1 MPPWYHHGSPASPRR
16 VASGG
21 AESGTTRGLKMVS
34 LDYRTR
40 SDADI
45 REVDTRAFFDEE
57 LPALIADRAALAVE
71 GARELGVEP
80 FTVATPSGSWTLA
93 LDGGAFRVEPGDHGA
108 ACVELSDDDFAD
120 VVNDL
125 KTAMTFLTAGTLRMP
140 RGNLGDF
147 LDWWVVLRSLIDAR
161 PVHTRGAVTFRD
173 RSGAPLDLTRSF
185 GPADD
190 DEEIAAFLAEAGFLH
205 LRGWFD
211 SALMDE
217 ISADMD
223 RALPTYTRGDGRSWW
238 AKTADG
244 DDRCVRME
252 FFQEHSNRVREL
264 LDSERFL
271 RIGGLV
277 HDGYLP
283 RATGDRIEALVK
295 PIGVVEGISD
305 VPWHKDCSL
314 GMHSYRCCG
323 LTCGI
328 SVTGADARSGQ
339 LRVVAGSHRALVQPA
354 FVRSN
359 SDLPII
365 DLPTETGD
373 VTVHC
378 SCTLH
383 MSQPPIDR
391 ERRVM
396 YTGFG
401 LPPQAVAGA
410 RQQAATAAIGAVREG
425 AYKTVSQAPGHTG

>member
-1 MPPWYHHGSPASPRR
+1 
-16 VASGG
+16 
-21 AESGTTRGLKMVS
+21 MVS
-34 LDYRTR
+34 LDFRTR
-40 SDADI
+40 TEADI
-45 REVDTRAFFDEE
+45 RPVDTRAFFDDE
-57 LPALIADRAALAVE
+57 LPALIDERAPLAVA

-80 FTVATPSGSWTLA
+80 FTVATPSGVWTLA
-93 LDGGAFRVEPGDHGA
+93 LEGDALGVRSGNGGAAV
-108 ACVELSDDDFAD
+108 VELRDDELAD

-125 KTAMTFLTAGTLRMP
+125 KTPMTFLTGGTLRMT
-140 RGNLGDF
+140 RGDLGDF
-147 LDWWVVLRSLIDAR
+147 LDWWVVLRALIDERA
-161 PVHTRGAVTFRD
+161 VHTRGAVTFDD
-173 RSGAPLDLTRSF
+173 RHGAPLDLTRSF
-185 GPADD
+185 TPDD
-190 DEEIAAFLAEAGFLH
+190 DDADIAAFLASAGFLH

-211 SALMDE
+211 TDAMDE

-223 RALPTYTRGDGRSWW
+223 RAFPSYTCDDGRSWW
-238 AKTADG
+238 AKTANG

-252 FFQEHSNRVREL
+252 FFQEHSTRVRAL
-264 LDSERFL
+264 LASERFL
-271 RIGGLV
+271 RIGRLV
-277 HDGYLP
+277 EDDYQP
-283 RATGDRIEALVK
+283 RSTGDIIEALVK

-314 GMHSYRCCG
+314 GMHSFRCCG

-354 FVRSN
+354 FVRST
-359 SDLPII
+359 SDLPIV
-365 DLPTETGD
+365 DLPTQTGD

-401 LPPQAVAGA
+401 LPPRAAAGA
-410 RQQAATAAIGAVREG
+410 RQQAAVAAIGSVREG